1 MKYTLNPNL
10 AGKWEG
16 GGQIDPPPCGFLKN
30 VSSIERVESC
40 FFVTFNIVLKHI
52 FPENLIE
59 FPQIFQKT

>member
-1 MKYTLNPNL
+1 M
-10 AGKWEG
+10 GGG